1 MNLQAINRGYLIKNL
16 STNTF
21 KKMNN
26 LIDILTIVC
35 DGTHLQY
42 QKSSNNEYQQKSYS
56 GQKKPPHLT
65 IYFVY
70 VIVLL
75 GPYYANTKDAKI
87 LEELLYDNPDFQNL
101 LSPGDVFV

>member
-1 MNLQAINRGYLIKNL
+1 MNSLAMNKGNLIKNL
-16 STNTF
+16 STSTF
-21 KKMNN
+21 KKMKN
-26 LIDILTIVC
+26 LINNLTIVC
-35 DGTHLQY
+35 DG
-42 QKSSNNEYQQKSYS
+42 
-56 GQKKPPHLT
+56 LT